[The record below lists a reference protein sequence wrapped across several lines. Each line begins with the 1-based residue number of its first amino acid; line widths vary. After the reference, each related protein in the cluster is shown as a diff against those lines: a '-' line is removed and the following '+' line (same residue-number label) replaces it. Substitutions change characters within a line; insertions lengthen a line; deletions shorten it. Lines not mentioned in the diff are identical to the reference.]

1 MKLDL
6 INGTFTDKDFKSLIT
21 LMKNSFRDY
30 ENLEYL
36 KELEGRNPK
45 DVVKVNFE
53 DLDNLSIEDG
63 SAKVVI
69 SLHIS

>member
-1 MKLDL
+1 MKVDL
-6 INGTFTDKDFKSLIT
+6 LNGTFTDKDFKSLIT

-36 KELEGRNPK
+36 KELEGKNPK